1 MSLLG
6 GLELDAPIDPD
17 DPNSGTV
24 STQMKNTQPAPGPFS
39 SLALLPLPPDP
50 PPSIHPVIFLRV
62 LMPPV
67 LDQRL
72 YTPLELVA
80 HPAWVDASNAFNS
93 LNHKSACTSV
103 FYVLL
108 CQLF

>member
-6 GLELDAPIDPD
+6 VLEFDAPIDPD

-24 STQMKNTQPAPGPFS
+24 STQLKKTQPAPGPPS

-50 PPSIHPVIFLRV
+50 PPSVHPAIFLRV

-67 LDQRL
+67 FDQRL
-72 YTPLELVA
+72 HKPLELVA
-80 HPAWVDASNAFNS
+80 HPAWVDASNVFNF
-93 LNHKSACTSV
+93 LNRKSACMSV

-108 CQLF
+108 C

>member
-1 MSLLG
+1 M
-6 GLELDAPIDPD
+6 PD

-24 STQMKNTQPAPGPFS
+24 STQLKNIQPAPGP
-39 SLALLPLPPDP
+39 LALLPLPPDP
-50 PPSIHPVIFLRV
+50 PPSVHPVIFLRV
-62 LMPPV
+62 SMPPV
-67 LDQRL
+67 LDQHL

-93 LNHKSACTSV
+93 LKRKSACMSV